1 MTHLVLCSR
10 LKKELPGLEAP
21 PFPGPRGREIY
32 ENVSH
37 EAWASWQEQQTIL
50 INEHQLNMLDKDHR
64 KYLNE
69 QMDKYLSG
77 EELDKAERFIPIEPP
92 DPDSA

>member
-1 MTHLVLCSR
+1 MTHQVLCSR
-10 LKKELPGLEAP
+10 LKKELPGLETP

-32 ENVSH
+32 ENVSQ
-37 EAWASWQEQQTIL
+37 EAWADWQEQQTIL
-50 INEHQLNMLDKDHR
+50 INEHQLNMVDKDHR

-77 EELDKAERFIPIEPP
+77 EELALAERYIPVEPP
-92 DPDSA
+92 DPDSG